1 VSIYGANRW
10 TLGTEPYLVTFE
22 DDVTV
27 SHHVTFITHDGGLRV
42 IRATHPEASYYAPI
56 IVESGA
62 FTGARTILLPG
73 VRVGSMSVVG
83 AGAVVSRDVP
93 ERVVVVGCPARPI
106 RSMDDYAFARRVDWT
121 NTMGLSKRAKE
132 KVLREKYPPGR
143 ASGTA
148 NA

>member
-10 TLGTEPYLVTFE
+10 TLGTEPYLVTLE

-27 SHHVTFITHDGGLRV
+27 SHDVTFITHDGGLRV
-42 IRATHPEASYYAPI
+42 IRATRAEASYYAPI

-62 FTGARTILLPG
+62 FIGARAVLLPG

-93 ERVVVVGCPARPI
+93 ERVASPTHISALG
-106 RSMDDYAFARRVDWT
+106 AFT
-121 NTMGLSKRAKE
+121 STI
-132 KVLREKYPPGR
+132 PP
-143 ASGTA
+143 S
-148 NA
+148 